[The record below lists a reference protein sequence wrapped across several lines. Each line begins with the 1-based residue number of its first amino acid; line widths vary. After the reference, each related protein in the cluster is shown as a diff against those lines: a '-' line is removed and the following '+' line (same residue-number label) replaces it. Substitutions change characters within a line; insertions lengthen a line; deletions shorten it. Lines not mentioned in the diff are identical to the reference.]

1 MNGFLKVLALTA
13 VAAVAGIEVG
23 FKLQGGADKEA
34 AGIVMRMA
42 IGAGCPDKPE
52 ALKIATA
59 SAYSFSLRNPL
70 SLPPWH
76 VFIARHRIAS
86 QKQDSDNPFHQ
97 GFCDAI
103 IQGKM

>member
-1 MNGFLKVLALTA
+1 MNGFLKVFALTA

-42 IGAGCPDKPE
+42 VGAGCPDKPE
-52 ALKIATA
+52 ALRIATV
-59 SAYSFSLRNPL
+59 SAYSFSLRHPL
-70 SLPPWH
+70 SLPPWY
-76 VFIARHRIAS
+76 VFIARHRITS
-86 QKQDSDNPFHQ
+86 QNQPSQNPFYQ

-103 IQGKM
+103 IQGKI